1 MSAISRRE
9 LLAKVGVA
17 GLAAAVIPKTSAE
30 DAPTLCIPTGD
41 QSVVLAQETTHSEHE
56 NLKSDRPEGSE
67 PSESNYVFF
76 NREEA
81 QFIEAAVARLIP
93 TDQHAGAI
101 EAGVPNYLDKQLGGA
116 WGAGERLY
124 TSGPWEPTR
133 PGLGYQL
140 PLKPGELFHTAI
152 KAINTELNKSG
163 RAFWEMSPDQ
173 QDEYLHKLEAGG
185 VDLNGVP
192 SEAFFEQLLG
202 MTIEGFF
209 SDPVY
214 GGNKD
219 MVGWKMI
226 GFPGAYATYYELID
240 KHGIKFEREPVSLG
254 QSHGLFM
261 PNPNIPAM
269 SPHE

>member
-17 GLAAAVIPKTSAE
+17 GLAAAVTPKTSAE
-30 DAPTLCIPTGD
+30 ETAHSAETICRG
-41 QSVVLAQETTHSEHE
+41 LAARSEQE
-56 NLKSDRPEGSE
+56 NGNSDPREGSE
-67 PSESNYVFF
+67 SGENNYQFF

-101 EAGVPNYLDKQLGGA
+101 EAGVPSYLDKQLGGA

-152 KAINTELNKSG
+152 KAINAELNKSG
-163 RAFWEMSPDQ
+163 RPFWEMSPDQ
-173 QDEYLHKLEAGG
+173 QDEYLHKLEADG
-185 VDLNGVP
+185 VDLNGIP
-192 SEAFFEQLLG
+192 SEVFFDQLRG

-219 MVGWKMI
+219 MVAWKMI
-226 GFPGAYATYYELID
+226 GFPGAYATYYDLID
-240 KHGIKFEREPVSLG
+240 QHGIKFEREPTSLG
-254 QSHGLFM
+254 QSHGHFI
-261 PNPNIPAM
+261 PDPNIPAE
-269 SPHE
+269 SPHQ

>member
-9 LLAKVGVA
+9 LLARVGLA
-17 GLAAAVIPKTSAE
+17 GLSAVVIPKAHAE
-30 DAPTLCIPTGD
+30 EA
-41 QSVVLAQETTHSEHE
+41 AYSEHE
-56 NLKSDRPEGSE
+56 NRNGDRTPGSE
-67 PSESNYVFF
+67 PDETNYVFF

-93 TDQHAGAI
+93 TDQDPGAI
-101 EAGVPNYLDKQLGGA
+101 EAGVPNYIDKQLAGA

-140 PLKPGELFHTAI
+140 PLKPGELFHTGI
-152 KAINTELNKSG
+152 KAINAELNKSG

-173 QDEYLHKLEAGG
+173 QDEYLHKLETGG

-192 SEAFFEQLLG
+192 SEIFFNQLLG

-226 GFPGAYATYYELID
+226 GFPGAYASYRDLID
-240 KHGIKFEREPVSLG
+240 KHGIKLEREPVSLG
-254 QSHGLFM
+254 QSDHHIMLD
-261 PNPNIPAM
+261 PNIPAE
-269 SPHE
+269 SPHQ

>member
-1 MSAISRRE
+1 MAPEYQQSINQLIMSAISRRE
-9 LLAKVGVA
+9 LLANVGLA
-17 GLAAAVIPKTSAE
+17 GLAVVVNPKAGAE
-30 DAPTLCIPTGD
+30 EA
-41 QSVVLAQETTHSEHE
+41 THSEHE
-56 NLKSDRPEGSE
+56 SQKSDRAKTSE
-67 PSESNYVFF
+67 QVETNYQFF

-81 QFIEAAVARLIP
+81 EFIEAAVARLIP
-93 TDQHAGAI
+93 TDEDAGAI

-124 TSGPWEPTR
+124 MSGPWEPTR

-163 RAFWEMSPDQ
+163 QAFWEMSPDQ
-173 QDEYLHKLEAGG
+173 QDEYLHKLEADG
-185 VDLNGVP
+185 VDLNGIP
-192 SEAFFEQLLG
+192 SGIFFSQLLE

-219 MVGWKMI
+219 MVAWKMI
-226 GFPGAYATYYELID
+226 GFPGAYATYYDLID
-240 KHGIKFEREPVSLG
+240 KHGIKFRREPVSLG
-254 QSHGLFM
+254 QSGGSFM
-261 PNPNIPAM
+261 PDPNIPAE
-269 SPHE
+269 SPHQ

>member
-1 MSAISRRE
+1 MSNFSRRE
-9 LLAKVGVA
+9 VLANVGLA
-17 GLAAAVIPKTSAE
+17 GLAAVINPKAGSE
-30 DAPTLCIPTGD
+30 CIPPDLQQTRLASSASENQRSD
-41 QSVVLAQETTHSEHE
+41 QISQQGET
-56 NLKSDRPEGSE
+56 
-67 PSESNYVFF
+67 NYLFF

-93 TDQHAGAI
+93 KDQHAGAI
-101 EAGVPNYLDKQLGGA
+101 EAGVPNYLDQQLGGA

-124 TSGPWEPTR
+124 MSGPWQPTR

-152 KAINTELNKSG
+152 KAINAELNKSG
-163 RAFWEMSPDQ
+163 QAFWEMSPDQ
-173 QDEYLHKLEAGG
+173 QDEYLHKLEADG
-185 VDLNGVP
+185 VDLNGIP
-192 SEAFFEQLLG
+192 SGIFFSQLLE

-226 GFPGAYATYYELID
+226 GFPGAYATYYDLID
-240 KHGIKFEREPVSLG
+240 KHGIKIEREPVSLG
-254 QSHGLFM
+254 QRGGNFM
-261 PNPNIPAM
+261 PDPNIPAE
-269 SPHE
+269 SPHQ